1 MVSQETNRS
10 NYVSFRDLVLNI
22 LDYSYLIPI
31 NIYFTVDTSI
41 IILRFYIER
50 KNKATDGNFKINNPE
65 SVSNLDNIDYVI
77 FDKTGTLTEK
87 KFILNSVIL
96 KEKTYV
102 VDHLFTEDTI
112 SPFVQ
117 KQIELKNEEQKN
129 EPSNMLSRSKQYQS
143 VFSLDESNDQNPQD
157 ISLIPEQ
164 SGFSPGRV
172 LGKNKSS
179 PLESK
184 GKTKLQKKHSTP
196 VEIIKKPTEE
206 ANVFNFDFD
215 NEFQDTPLQR
225 PSTKGLKNDFV
236 ELLRHGDTD
245 RDVRELFKCLS
256 LTHPKGLM
264 INQNKMDANKM
275 DARRR
280 ESCLHEEDLKQ
291 EIYDYEENLL
301 INFCNYYGFGFSSCR
316 FGSKSLNEPPFMESS
331 SITYILKDA
340 INNKEYKY
348 NVLGINEFSYSRKR
362 FSIFLQDI
370 KNNRSI
376 LYCKGNYEAMGEN
389 LKLNADQKNSY
400 ELLIKKLSNKGLRV
414 LVFCK
419 KVLDENES
427 HKFFNKYN
435 DLKKSV
441 VSQKRELEN
450 LAILMECQ
458 LELVGVVGIKEKLR
472 DDAEKAVNEFQSSN
486 SKIWILSGDT
496 YINTFNAGVNVSL
509 YPSTAENDAIHF
521 KETNGDLL
529 RYFMRDILADMK
541 NYEEVPR
548 EINLDESNTEK
559 EKEMERINSNG
570 DKSSLKEK
578 KFSKLA
584 KKYFEEKLVMIN
596 GDCLAVILKDPFLKL
611 NFIFIMALA
620 QKLIGYNF
628 TPDQKSELV
637 KIIKEKFLHSPTVLA
652 VGDGYNDALMLRTA
666 DVSIE
671 ICDDIKESS
680 NIGDIRIGSL
690 KTINSLI
697 RVYGRNNSKII
708 SFLIRLRFFQSFYY
722 VFCLFLSNCLFHGKL
737 FVYSELV
744 LYYIVLQTMDF
755 LIVCILNLEG
765 TQNLKDDMF
774 FPHKLQKSNTFSFLF
789 FLWLFFYGGISALT
803 TYFVMWGLIDDYTVY
818 NANINNGIQQLD
830 AFRINSLMFLVMAIV
845 NQEHIFIFYF
855 RNNIKKL
862 KILLHMGLF
871 ILMLF
876 IFCWI
881 NTHND
886 MKFHQ
891 DLSEF
896 IFAHL
901 WLVIPP
907 AIVILM
913 IKFLCLFFF
922 DLLGKNLKPFVYKL
936 IGNASVG
943 LKFEKSDGV

>member
-31 NIYFTVDTSI
+31 NIYFTVDSSI

-87 KFILNSVIL
+87 KFILNSIVL
-96 KEKTYV
+96 KEKTFV
-102 VDHLFTEDTI
+102 VDHLFTEEDPI

-129 EPSNMLSRSKQYQS
+129 EPSNLLSRSKQYQS
-143 VFSLDESNDQNPQD
+143 VVSLDESNDQNPQD
-157 ISLIPEQ
+157 IPFIPEP

-172 LGKNKSS
+172 LGKNKSI
-179 PLESK
+179 PLENE
-184 GKTKLQKKHSTP
+184 GKTKFKKKYSTP
-196 VEIIKKPTEE
+196 VEITKKASEE
-206 ANVFNFDFD
+206 ANVFNFEFD
-215 NEFQDTPLQR
+215 NDFQDSPLQR
-225 PSTKGLKNDFV
+225 ASAKGLKNDF
-236 ELLRHGDTD
+236 EKLLGHGNTD
-245 RDVRELFKCLS
+245 RDVREFFKCLS

-264 INQNKMDANKM
+264 INQNKMNG
-275 DARRR
+275 RRR
-280 ESCLHEEDLKQ
+280 ESFLNEEDLKQ

-316 FGSKSLNEPPFMESS
+316 FGSKSLNVPPFMESS

-370 KNNRSI
+370 KNDRSI
-376 LYCKGNYEAMGEN
+376 LYCKGNYDAMGER
-389 LKLNADQKNSY
+389 LKLNPDQKNSY
-400 ELLIKKLSNKGLRV
+400 ELLIKKLANKGLRV
-414 LVFCK
+414 LVFGK
-419 KVLDENES
+419 KLLGQEES
-427 HKFFNKYN
+427 LKFFNRYN

-441 VSQKRELEN
+441 VSQKRELEK
-450 LAILMECQ
+450 LAITMECE

-472 DDAEKAVNEFQSSN
+472 SDAEKTVKEFQSSN
-486 SKIWILSGDT
+486 SRIWILSGDT
-496 YINTFNAGVNVSL
+496 YINTFNAGVNVNL
-509 YPSTAENDAIHF
+509 YNSTAENDVIHF
-521 KETNGDLL
+521 KETNGDNL
-529 RYFMRDILADMK
+529 RYFMRDILSDMK
-541 NYEEVPR
+541 NYEEAPR
-548 EINLDESNTEK
+548 EINLDESNPEK

-584 KKYFEEKLVMIN
+584 KKYFEEKLVVVN
-596 GDCLAVILKDPFLKL
+596 GDSLAVILKDPFLKL

-628 TPDQKSELV
+628 TPDQKSEFV

-652 VGDGYNDALMLRTA
+652 VGDGHNDALMLRTA

-671 ICDDIKESS
+671 ICDDIKDSS

-690 KTINSLI
+690 KTINNLI
-697 RVYGRNNSKII
+697 RVYGRNNSKMI

-737 FVYSELV
+737 FAYSELV
-744 LYYIVLQTMDF
+744 LYYVVLQTMDF
-755 LIVCILNLEG
+755 LIICILNLEG

-774 FPHKLQKSNTFSFLF
+774 FPHKLQKSYKFSFFF
-789 FLWLFFYGGISALT
+789 FLWLFFYGGISALV
-803 TYFVMWGLIDDYTVY
+803 TYLVMWGFIDNYYEY
-818 NANINNGIQQLD
+818 NANSNKDIQRLD
-830 AFRINSLMFLVMAIV
+830 AFRINALMFLVIAIV

-862 KILLHMGLF
+862 KIFLHLGLF

-886 MKFHQ
+886 MKFNQ
-891 DLSEF
+891 DLSVF
-896 IFAHL
+896 IFTNL
-901 WLVIPP
+901 WLVILP
-907 AIVILM
+907 AFAILT
-913 IKFLCLFFF
+913 IKFLCLFLF
-922 DLLGKNLKPFVYKL
+922 DSLWKNFKPFVYKL
-936 IGNASVG
+936 IGNTSVN
-943 LKFEKSDGV
+943 LKFEKGDGV

>member
-31 NIYFTVDTSI
+31 NISFTVDSSI

-50 KNKATDGNFKINNPE
+50 KNKAIDGNFKINNPE

-87 KFILNSVIL
+87 KFILNSVVV
-96 KEKTYV
+96 KDKTFV
-102 VDHLFTEDTI
+102 VDHLFTEDPI

-117 KQIELKNEEQKN
+117 KQMELKNEEQKN
-129 EPSNMLSRSKQYQS
+129 EPSNFLSRSKQYQS
-143 VFSLDESNDQNPQD
+143 VYSIDESNDQNPQD
-157 ISLIPEQ
+157 IPFIPEP

-172 LGKNKSS
+172 LGKNKSIS
-179 PLESK
+179 FENK
-184 GKTKLQKKHSTP
+184 NKTKLQKKYSSP
-196 VEIIKKPTEE
+196 VEMIKKPSEE

-215 NEFQDTPLQR
+215 NKFQDNESQDTPLKR
-225 PSTKGLKNDFV
+225 ASTKAMKKDFL
-236 ELLRHGDTD
+236 ELLGHGNTD
-245 RDVRELFKCLS
+245 RDIRELFKCLS

-264 INQNKMDANKM
+264 INQNKMDY
-275 DARRR
+275 RRR
-280 ESCLHEEDLKQ
+280 ESGLHEEDLKQ

-301 INFCNYYGFGFSSCR
+301 INFCNYYGFGFNSCR
-316 FGSKSLNEPPFMESS
+316 FDSKSLNVPPFMETS

-340 INNKEYKY
+340 INDKEYKY

-370 KNNRSI
+370 KYDRTI
-376 LYCKGNYEAMGEN
+376 LYCKGNYDAMGER
-389 LKLNADQKNSY
+389 LKLNQAQKDSY
-400 ELLIKKLSNKGLRV
+400 DLLIKNLANKGLRV
-414 LVFCK
+414 LVFGK
-419 KVLDENES
+419 KVLAKEDS
-427 HKFFNKYN
+427 LKFYTKYN

-441 VSQKRELEN
+441 VSQKRELDN
-450 LAILMECQ
+450 LAITMECE

-472 DDAEKAVNEFQSSN
+472 DDAEKAVKEFQSSN

-509 YPSTAENDAIHF
+509 FTSTAENDAIHF

-529 RYFMRDILADMK
+529 RYFMRDILSDMK
-541 NYEEVPR
+541 NYEEAPR
-548 EINLDESNTEK
+548 EINLDESNL
-559 EKEMERINSNG
+559 ERINSNG

-578 KFSKLA
+578 KFSKLV

-596 GDCLAVILKDPFLKL
+596 GDSLAVILKDPFLKL

-652 VGDGYNDALMLRTA
+652 VGDGHNDALMLKTA

-690 KTINSLI
+690 KTINNLI
-697 RVYGRNNSKII
+697 RIYGRNNSKMI

-744 LYYIVLQTMDF
+744 LYYVVLQTMDF
-755 LIVCILNLEG
+755 LIVCIMNLEG
-765 TQNLKDDMF
+765 TQNLKDDMC
-774 FPHKLQKSNTFSFLF
+774 FPHKLQKSNTFSFFF
-789 FLWLFFYGGISALT
+789 FLWLFFYSGISALT
-803 TYFVMWGLIDDYTVY
+803 TYFLMWGYIDDYGAY
-818 NANINNGIQQLD
+818 NAINHNDIQQLD
-830 AFRINSLMFLVMAIV
+830 AFRINALMFLVMAIV

-855 RNNIKKL
+855 RNNIKAL

-886 MKFHQ
+886 MKYNQ

-896 IFAHL
+896 IFTHL

-907 AIVILM
+907 AIAILM
-913 IKFLCLFFF
+913 VKFLFLFLF
-922 DLLGKNLKPFVYKL
+922 DLLWKNFKPFFYKL
-936 IGNASVG
+936 IGNASVN